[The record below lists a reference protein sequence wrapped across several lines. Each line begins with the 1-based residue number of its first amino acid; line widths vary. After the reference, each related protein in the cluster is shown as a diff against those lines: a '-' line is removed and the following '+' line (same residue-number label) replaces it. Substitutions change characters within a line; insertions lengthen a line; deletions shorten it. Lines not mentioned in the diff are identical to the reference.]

1 MQLAK
6 IGIGMKNEIGKESVI
21 QFDFILTS
29 KQNVIEKYNTLNR
42 KPVQFIRPVLLIETV
57 RLAVR
62 TFGKPKTSTLNRKPV
77 QLIRPVLLIEQYL

>member
-1 MQLAK
+1 MKK
-6 IGIGMKNEIGKESVI
+6 ISIK
-21 QFDFILTS
+21 FDLDKDKYS
-29 KQNVIEKYNTLNR
+29 KLNR
-42 KPVQFIRPVLLIETV
+42 IPIQFIRPVLLIETV

>member
-1 MQLAK
+1 MD
-6 IGIGMKNEIGKESVI
+6 ISINPMIS
-21 QFDFILTS
+21 
-29 KQNVIEKYNTLNR
+29 TLNR